1 MVESV
6 FAGKDGV
13 CAEEEVARKHID
25 TNLTPIIMK
34 TMNDLIRKRSK
45 KYRDAFA
52 GVEEQGAK
60 EYSCEIDC
68 ANLRDF
74 VKENITESSEYKEIF
89 DALKEMTGPCVYYF
103 EILAGP
109 SQDDIIE
116 RFNVCKENKP
126 ALKKN
131 PKDRNNSKI
140 LYVGKVE
147 GFNPEISAIAG
158 RLIMH
163 LGFHTN
169 KNGGSPERSKV
180 HGLYLFD
187 WAKEIKLK
195 LKFHVFE
202 FEFEEDTKG
211 LVGIIE
217 KDLANELKP
226 LIGKH
231 R

>member
-1 MVESV
+1 
-6 FAGKDGV
+6 
-13 CAEEEVARKHID
+13 
-25 TNLTPIIMK
+25 MK
-34 TMNDLIRKRSK
+34 TVNDIIKERSE
-45 KYRDAFA
+45 KYRVAFA
-52 GVEEQGAK
+52 GVAEQGAK

-89 DALKEMTGPCVYYF
+89 DALKERTGPCVYYF

-109 SQDDIIE
+109 SQGDIIE

-131 PKDRNNSKI
+131 PKDSNSKI

-169 KNGGSPERSKV
+169 KNSGNPEPSNV

-187 WAKEIKLK
+187 WAKDLGLK
-195 LKFHVFE
+195 LRFHVFE
-202 FEFEEDTKG
+202 FKFEKETKG

-217 KDLANELKP
+217 KDLAKELKP
-226 LIGKH
+226 IIGKH
-231 R
+231 